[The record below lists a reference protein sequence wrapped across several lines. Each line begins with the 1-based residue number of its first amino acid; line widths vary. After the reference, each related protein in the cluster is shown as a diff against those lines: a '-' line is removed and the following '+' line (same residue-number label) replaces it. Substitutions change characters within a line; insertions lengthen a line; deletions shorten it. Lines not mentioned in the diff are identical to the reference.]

1 MIIHEKGFIHY
12 ISCFFCLAV
21 IPTVMKTAGYEPG
34 PMFLTTAI
42 TSGLASIIGGVV
54 VNLPFPF
61 APPTVIA
68 IFLSSY
74 LKNYASVSDSKL
86 STPAIGCVAV
96 IISGLLI
103 SILGYRPLS
112 NFIGRLIPSSIQV
125 GTSVGIG
132 LLTALAGM
140 YINKLLFLKN
150 TPLSLSFFLLSF
162 LFQ

>member
-1 MIIHEKGFIHY
+1 
-12 ISCFFCLAV
+12 
-21 IPTVMKTAGYEPG
+21 MKTAGYEPG

-74 LKNYASVSDSKL
+74 LKNYASVSGSKL

-96 IISGLLI
+96 ISSGLLI

-140 YINKLLFLKN
+140 YINNFFSSAIGNTSNAASFLH
-150 TPLSLSFFLLSF
+150 FYLLSYS
-162 LFQ
+162 